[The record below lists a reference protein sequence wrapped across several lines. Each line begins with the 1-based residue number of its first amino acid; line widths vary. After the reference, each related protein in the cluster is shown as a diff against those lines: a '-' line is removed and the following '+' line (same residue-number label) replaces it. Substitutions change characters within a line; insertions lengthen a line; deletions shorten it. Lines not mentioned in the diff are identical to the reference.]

1 MILKTNTYKEKQM
14 EITDKIVLR
23 EANITSED
31 DNYPN
36 RVNVRACTDSAKWK
50 NIAIEQCEDEGGL
63 FVGLCCAN
71 SSIEYTEGDISMQI
85 RIEDVPVLM
94 NQMRQAYKKQVV
106 KQHLNKWGNNNEN
119 NRTR

>member
-1 MILKTNTYKEKQM
+1 M

-36 RVNVRACTDSAKWK
+36 RVNVRACTNSASWK
-50 NIAIEQCEDEGGL
+50 NITIQQCENEGSL

-71 SSIEYTEGDISMQI
+71 SSVEYSESDIAMQI
-85 RIEDVPVLM
+85 RIEDIPVLIEAM
-94 NQMRQAYKKQVV
+94 QQAYKNQVI
-106 KQHLNKWGNNNEN
+106 KQHQRKWSNNNA
-119 NRTR
+119 